1 MGWRPALFSFISF
14 KQNFTL
20 GLHLLPE
27 HLGRHL
33 SFNFFKV
40 LFFFKKIINPA
51 FTNIYLFVAVLG
63 LAAVHRVS
71 LVVASGGSFL
81 FVVYRL
87 PTAGASL
94 VVDHW
99 L

>member
-1 MGWRPALFSFISF
+1 MGWRPALFSYISF
-14 KQNFTL
+14 EQNFTR

-27 HLGRHL
+27 QLGRHL

-40 LFFFKKIINPA
+40 FFFFLIINPA
-51 FTNIYLFVAVLG
+51 FMNIYLFVAVLG

-94 VVDHW
+94 VADHW

>member
-1 MGWRPALFSFISF
+1 M
-14 KQNFTL
+14 
-20 GLHLLPE
+20 
-27 HLGRHL
+27 
-33 SFNFFKV
+33 
-40 LFFFKKIINPA
+40 
-51 FTNIYLFVAVLG
+51 NIYLFVAVLG

-94 VVDHW
+94 VADHW